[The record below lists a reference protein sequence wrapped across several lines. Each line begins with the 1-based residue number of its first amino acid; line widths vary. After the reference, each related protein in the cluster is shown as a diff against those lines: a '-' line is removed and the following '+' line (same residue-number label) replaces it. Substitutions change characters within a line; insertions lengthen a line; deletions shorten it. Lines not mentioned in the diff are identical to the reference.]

1 VSDDTLYLEHII
13 ERCERVA
20 RSIASGRD
28 EFYDSEEKQD
38 AIIRNIEVIGEAAK
52 RILPPTRE
60 AIASVDWRA
69 VCGMRDVLIHNYVG
83 VDLEEV
89 WNVAVND
96 LPKLEK
102 DLRKHIEK
110 AKL

>member
-1 VSDDTLYLEHII
+1 MSDDTLYLEHII

-38 AIIRNIEVIGEAAK
+38 AIIRNIEVIGEAA
-52 RILPPTRE
+52 RE

-69 VCGMRDVLIHNYVG
+69 VCGMRDVLIHN
-83 VDLEEV
+83 
-89 WNVAVND
+89 
-96 LPKLEK
+96 
-102 DLRKHIEK
+102 
-110 AKL
+110 